1 MSPSKKMSKHQIKED
16 RLVTTTFRATEY
28 IQKNPKPFVI
38 TGVVI
43 LAIFTIIV
51 LIKYTM
57 DKRQNN
63 AQDLYI
69 RANMSLAAGNI
80 DAAVADFNSL
90 VNDYDSTPYARSAH
104 LSLANKY
111 YSDKDWDRAQ
121 TEFEKLAESSG
132 GDKMMQSIALAG
144 VAACS
149 EQKGDFLQAG
159 KDYLEASNVFESP
172 ILSPE
177 QLLKAG
183 LNFIKAGDK
192 TQAAEAFK
200 KIEEKYINS
209 SEASTARRHLA
220 EVNL

>member
-16 RLVTTTFRATEY
+16 KLLTTTFRATEY
-28 IQKNPKPFVI
+28 IQKNPKLFVI
-38 TGVVI
+38 TGIVV
-43 LAIFTIIV
+43 AAVFTIIV
-51 LIKYTM
+51 LIKYTIN
-57 DKRQNN
+57 KQQGN

-80 DAAVADFNSL
+80 DAAISDFTSL
-90 VNDYDSTPYARSAH
+90 VNEYEATPYARSAR

-111 YSDKDWDRAQ
+111 FSEQDWDRAL
-121 TEFEKLAESSG
+121 TEFEKLAENSG
-132 GDKMMQSIALAG
+132 GDKMMLSIALAG
-144 VAACS
+144 AASCH
-149 EQKGDFLQAG
+149 EQIGDYLQAG
-159 KDYLEASNVFESP
+159 KNYLEASNAFESP
-172 ILSPE
+172 ILSPG

-192 TQAAEAFK
+192 TQASEAFK

-209 SEASTARRHLA
+209 SEASAARRHLA